1 MMWWLLCESRKYCL
15 ASFGIEKCACQK
27 LEDVVRHITTSN
39 MFGHCFDSMQ
49 QLTTYMRGQYTLY
62 DEFSFWRGECRND
75 YQKLRERLMAL
86 EEAVDDL
93 RRLTLKE
100 SPAVSPTRILE
111 NGYSQDI
118 QNCPTKPSEWL
129 AFVLCGHAPSL
140 RKLPCK
146 DLTDVFFYCNDV
158 EESQLLPINEES
170 ISVQVMSL
178 APRGRGPKGARGNTV
193 PARDCATTP
202 SSSQGKLKRSKAICA
217 PASSIYC
224 AYIMSCIH
232 NAYGVPQ
239 ILILYVC

>member
-1 MMWWLLCESRKYCL
+1 M

-27 LEDVVRHITTSN
+27 LEDVVRNVITSN
-39 MFGHCFDSMQ
+39 MSGHCFDPMQ
-49 QLTTYMRGQYTLY
+49 QLTAYMRGQYTLY

-86 EEAVDDL
+86 EETVDDL
-93 RRLTLKE
+93 RRLALKE
-100 SPAVSPTRILE
+100 SPVVSPTRILE
-111 NGYSQDI
+111 NGYSPDI
-118 QNCPTKPSEWL
+118 QNRPTKPSEWL
-129 AFVLCGHAPSL
+129 ASVLCGHAPSL

-146 DLTDVFFYCNDV
+146 DLTDVFSDCDDV
-158 EESQLLPINEES
+158 EETQLLPVNDKS
-170 ISVQVMSL
+170 IPVQVMSL
-178 APRGRGPKGARGNTV
+178 ASRGRGPKGARGNIV

-217 PASSIYC
+217 PSGSVYC